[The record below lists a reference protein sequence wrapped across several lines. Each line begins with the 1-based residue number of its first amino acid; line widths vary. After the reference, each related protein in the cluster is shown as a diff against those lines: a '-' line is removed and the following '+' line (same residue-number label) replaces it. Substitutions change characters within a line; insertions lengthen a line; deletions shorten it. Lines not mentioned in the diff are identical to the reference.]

1 MEEKPME
8 ETRTD
13 ENPAEEKPVEEKPVE
28 ERPVAKKPR
37 RGWLVPAILA
47 GVAAVAVIGVA
58 AFFLTRPAIPDP
70 YAAACEALDDLPPL
84 GSPAALGVLGQGE
97 VDGARFGVSGNL
109 NLQADGSGLALSLT
123 DFTLANEE
131 GATDLEVYINK
142 DCAAVR
148 LPGLTGETW
157 YGIDFLEGLKVQA
170 AKVIDEELVDW
181 YFTAEQLEE
190 AQGAIDGLR
199 AALGEVY
206 GLDFSDVIGE
216 LKESLRYASATVEKA
231 EDGFVLTFDKL
242 ADQGAITSPAVLRL
256 DAGKRLVSLEITYRQ
271 VGCLLDLGDRSEP
284 SPRLE
289 LEWGEDRE
297 NSLELAFTISAGLP
311 LTPPQFENAFALL
324 APVV

>member
-1 MEEKPME
+1 MDEHLMEEQK
-8 ETRTD
+8 
-13 ENPAEEKPVEEKPVE
+13 K
-28 ERPVAKKPR
+28 RP
-37 RGWLVPAILA
+37 WLVPVVI
-47 GVAAVAVIGVA
+47 AAVAVAVAVVVA

-70 YAAACEALDDLPPL
+70 YAAACEALDGLPPL

-109 NLQADGSGLALSLT
+109 NLQADQSGLALSLT
-123 DFTLANEE
+123 DFTLADEE
-131 GATDLEVYINK
+131 GATDLEVYINR

-157 YGIDFLEGLKVQA
+157 YGIDFQEGLKVQA

-199 AALGEVY
+199 AALGEVH
-206 GLDFSDVIGE
+206 GLDVSDVAGE
-216 LKESLRYASATVEKA
+216 LKEALSQGTASVQNE

-256 DAGKRLVSLEITYRQ
+256 DAGKRLVSLEMTYRE
-271 VGCLLDLGDRSEP
+271 VDCLLDLGDPDDP

-289 LEWGEDRE
+289 LEWGEDGK
-297 NSLELAFTISAGLP
+297 NSLELAFTVSAGLP
-311 LTPPQFENAFALL
+311 LTRPQFENAFALL
-324 APVV
+324 TP

>member
-1 MEEKPME
+1 MDEHLMEEQK
-8 ETRTD
+8 
-13 ENPAEEKPVEEKPVE
+13 K
-28 ERPVAKKPR
+28 RP
-37 RGWLVPAILA
+37 WLVPVVI
-47 GVAAVAVIGVA
+47 AAVAVAVAVVVA

-70 YAAACEALDDLPPL
+70 YTAACEALDGLPPL

-109 NLQADGSGLALSLT
+109 NLQADQSGLALSLT
-123 DFTLANEE
+123 DFTLADEE

-157 YGIDFLEGLKVQA
+157 YGIDFQEGLKVQA

-181 YFTAEQLEE
+181 YFTNQQLEE

-206 GLDFSDVIGE
+206 GLDFSDVAGE
-216 LKESLRYASATVEKA
+216 LKEALSQGTASVQNE

-242 ADQGAITSPAVLRL
+242 ADQGAIASPAVLRL
-256 DAGKRLVSLEITYRQ
+256 DAGKRLVSLEMTYRE
-271 VGCLLDLGDRSEP
+271 VDCLLDLGDPDDP

-289 LEWGEDRE
+289 LEWGEDGK
-297 NSLELAFTISAGLP
+297 NSLELAFTVSAGLP
-311 LTPPQFENAFALL
+311 LTRPQFENAFALL
-324 APVV
+324 TP

>member
-13 ENPAEEKPVEEKPVE
+13 ENPAEEKPVEE
-28 ERPVAKKPR
+28 RPAAKKPR
-37 RGWLVPAILA
+37 RWLVPAILA
-47 GVAAVAVIGVA
+47 GVAVVAAIGVA
-58 AFFLTRPAIPDP
+58 AFFLIRPAIPDP
-70 YAAACEALDDLPPL
+70 YAAACEALDGLPPL

-142 DCAAVR
+142 DCAAVH

-157 YGIDFLEGLKVQA
+157 YGIDFQEGLKVQA
-170 AKVIDEELVDW
+170 AKVIDAELVDW

-190 AQGAIDGLR
+190 AQGAIDELR
-199 AALGEVY
+199 AALGEVH
-206 GLDFSDVIGE
+206 GLDASDVIGE
-216 LKESLRYASATVEKA
+216 LKESLRYASATIEKA

-256 DAGKRLVSLEITYRQ
+256 DAGKRLVSLEMTYRE
-271 VGCLLDLGDRSEP
+271 VDCLLDLGDPDDP

-289 LEWGEDRE
+289 LEWGENRE